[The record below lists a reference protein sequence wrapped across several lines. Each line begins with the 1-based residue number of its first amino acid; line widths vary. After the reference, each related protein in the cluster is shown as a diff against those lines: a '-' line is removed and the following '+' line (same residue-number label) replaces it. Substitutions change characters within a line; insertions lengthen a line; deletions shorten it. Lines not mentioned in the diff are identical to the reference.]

1 MAGQPVPTDPWSAG
15 FMALSS
21 IANSPP
27 PSSAAALLVN
37 DTFDN
42 SGFVVNVG
50 GGSASSVKTALPSA
64 AQAVQAATAH
74 AGALLGNPL
83 FVIAVGLG
91 LFLYLKHK

>member
-1 MAGQPVPTDPWSAG
+1 
-15 FMALSS
+15 MALSS

-27 PSSAAALLVN
+27 PSSHAALSSSNV
-37 DTFDN
+37 FDN

-50 GGSASSVKTALPSA
+50 GGSASSTKTALPSA
-64 AQAVQAATAH
+64 TQAVQAAAAH

-83 FVIAVGLG
+83 FVIGVGLV